1 MNTINGQLE
10 YLDCDRSEL
19 LEKLYNENM
28 EQTNPLIPIDM
39 DQATSKQK
47 DEMKVSKYDSISAL
61 GKLFTGARKERRLK
75 AKQLK
80 KKLKQK

>member
-19 LEKLYNENM
+19 LKKLYDENM
-28 EQTNPLIPIDM
+28 EQNNPLIPIDM

-47 DEMKVSKYDSISAL
+47 DEMKVSKYDSISTL

-80 KKLKQK
+80 KQLKKS